1 MAYAYRGR
9 RVAYDNVAVGSIA
22 GKEHTISMST
32 VQDNISA
39 VTDPSLYN
47 VREVS
52 APGNVL
58 ESLTAGAGTKGT
70 FTNIANA
77 VLPGIEDTEN
87 SVGDKLTSDHED
99 ISDAG

>member
-9 RVAYDNVAVGSIA
+9 RVAYDNIAVGSVA

-32 VQDNISA
+32 RQDNVDA

-52 APGNVL
+52 QQGNRL
-58 ESLTAGAGTKGT
+58 ESLTAGAATKGT
-70 FTNIANA
+70 VDNIANA
-77 VLPGIEDTEN
+77 VLPGIEDNTNAE
-87 SVGDKLTSDHED
+87 GTKYTSDGED
-99 ISDAG
+99 VEDAG